1 MELFKL
7 FGTIAINN
15 DGANRAIDD
24 TTGKAKNAESKM
36 SSTFKRIGGA
46 IAAAFAVDK
55 IVSFG
60 KEIVNAA
67 AEVSAKTSAFEQ
79 IMGDYSEKAA
89 EKVNKIADATG
100 MVNTR
105 LTPYMTSMTA
115 KFKGLGYDI
124 DDATTLA
131 SDGLN
136 LAADASAFWDKS
148 LEDAMGGLNSFI
160 NGSYEGGEAI
170 GLFANDTQMAQYA
183 VENGV
188 AATTKAWANL
198 DEKTKQATRLEYAQ
212 KMYKMSGAT
221 GQAAKES
228 KQYANVQANLNEK
241 WRQFK
246 ALIGEPLLQ
255 NVVLPAMQKLS
266 DAVEVASEKFKNLK
280 VWLSDNKDTVNKWK
294 DALVYATKTVFGLWA
309 AMGAGSIIMSVTKW
323 IKGTNDAL
331 TAYKIATTKSS
342 TVTLLLAKT
351 MSIGQLIW
359 GLLTGKVTLSTVATL
374 AMAKAQAVLNGVMS
388 ANPIGL
394 IIAAIVALVAIF
406 VILWKKCD
414 GFRNFFI
421 GMWENIKAAFQSFID
436 FISPGIEQVKQF
448 LQSLW
453 DKIQEVWGQIL
464 ESLEPLFTEI
474 KGAFTEAWETIK
486 LVWEYVSPFF
496 EGIWNAIKG
505 VFSSVT
511 SVLGGFFSAAWG
523 VIQVVWEAAGPYFTT
538 IWNNIKAVF
547 SVVKTVLS
555 GFFKT
560 AWVAI
565 KAVWNVAVSF
575 FSLVWAGIRAV
586 FAVVKGVLSGDF
598 SGAWEA
604 IKNVWNKAKAFF
616 KSVWDGIKNIFKS
629 VKSWFGDTFKAAWEA
644 VKKVFS
650 NWGSF
655 FGNLWNIIKDKFSKI
670 GTNISNAISG
680 AVKSGINGVISGI
693 EGTIN
698 SAINIING
706 AINLINKLPGVS
718 VGKVGRVHFPRLA
731 RGGVVDEATMAQIGE
746 NGAEAVVPLEKNT
759 GWMDEIAYRLNA
771 LQANASNA
779 NPGDTSAILAKLDE
793 MIESIKSMKIYLN
806 GNILVG
812 ELVPAIDS
820 RLGGINDLRKRGR

>member
-67 AEVSAKTSAFEQ
+67 AEVSAETSAFEQ